1 MRLGASIL
9 FIGLLHAA
17 PAARQAQDRPLQAD
31 GIVRLL
37 LDLEHA
43 LTTGSVPE
51 FREIATA
58 TIPQVA
64 VARFGTVARGGADAR
79 AIVRERSRL
88 PIDGGYDVIA
98 DVLLSRGPV
107 GRVATWVV
115 AVTQD
120 PAGSGQYRIADFRE
134 LAAVDGLLQ
143 LALDTTRQFHVK
155 DLVVSGP
162 DLTVKM
168 SSGSAFVAESPNGI
182 TALVLRGRGEVHFA
196 PPDPAEQVQVQL
208 FSKRP
213 ALITPVDSVFV
224 RVNPAEFAIRVTEQ
238 SLTPTKVD
246 PAEASRALAVFDDL
260 VTRTYNVDLRALT
273 PERWSLEP
281 SHSSLVVEFRTPEFG
296 WLTYAKSPA
305 DNEDISLFDRTGARN
320 ISLYASAD
328 KLERRGRFYSDDN
341 DVPYDVEHH
350 RLDLSFDPARLWV
363 SGRASLRVR
372 ITASSISTLTIK
384 LAHPLAV
391 ASVSSPGLGDLLALR
406 IVGQNSVLVGLPTFV
421 ERGSQLTLDVVYGG
435 RLEPQPPDR
444 EAMAP
449 QGQARLPDPET
460 LILTPEPRFM
470 YSNRVQWY
478 PQGPFT
484 DYATAEMRLTV
495 PSEYQVVATGSLLRQ
510 STAPNRDTGRS
521 GTRLLRVSEYATD
534 RPVRYLACVISRF
547 VPLGR
552 TKVEMP
558 PPSGSTATMAA
569 VNLEVVATS
578 RMTGRNR
585 QTPQRVSSMLQFF
598 ARTIGEAPYPDFT
611 LAALDDNLPG
621 GHSPAYFAAFNQPL
635 PTTPYSWANDPVAFD
650 QEYQHFFLAH
660 EVAHQWWGQAIGWK
674 NYHDQWLSEGLAQYF
689 AALYAAEDRGP
700 ALLQTLIA
708 GMRASSVPLLSQ
720 GPISL
725 GYRLGHVRGD
735 GRAFRAVV
743 YNKAAVVM
751 HMLRRLI
758 GDEAF
763 FAGVRRFYAEW
774 RFKKA
779 GTQDLQAAF
788 EAETPMKLDRFFDG
802 WVRGFGVPH
811 VRLTWTSHT
820 GGEGDQTTTIRVE
833 QTGEVFDF
841 PLGVAIQYADGRTEE
856 RTLKI
861 TDRIIEA
868 RVPEGPGIRRI
879 SIRDPTAYFATAR

>member
-1 MRLGASIL
+1 MRLCAAIL
-9 FIGLLHAA
+9 FVGILHAA
-17 PAARQAQDRPLQAD
+17 PAARQVQDRPLQAD

-37 LDLEHA
+37 FDLEHA
-43 LTTGSVPE
+43 IATGRLEE
-51 FREIATA
+51 FREIAIG
-58 TIPQVA
+58 TIPKAA
-64 VARFGTVARGGADAR
+64 VERFGTAARGGDDSR
-79 AIVRERSRL
+79 AIVRERSRQ
-88 PIDGGYDVIA
+88 PQGSGYDVVA
-98 DVLLSRGPV
+98 DVLVSRGST
-107 GRVATWVV
+107 GRIATWVIV
-115 AVTQD
+115 AAAD
-120 PAGSGQYRIADFRE
+120 PAVPGQFKVADLKE
-134 LAAVDGLLQ
+134 LAAVDGLLK
-143 LALDTTRQFHVK
+143 LKLDTARQFHVK
-155 DLVVSGP
+155 DLIVNAP
-162 DLTVKM
+162 DLTLRM
-168 SSGSAFVAESPNGI
+168 SSGTAFVAESPNGV
-182 TALVLRGRGEVHFA
+182 TGLVLRGRGEVHFA

-213 ALITPVDSVFV
+213 ALTTPVDSVFV
-224 RVNPAEFAIRVTEQ
+224 RLNPAEFALRVSGP
-238 SLTPTKVD
+238 SLTPVTVD
-246 PAEASRALAVFDDL
+246 PAEAARALAVFDEM
-260 VTRTYNVDLRALT
+260 VPRTYNIDLRALT
-273 PERWSLEP
+273 PDRWSLEP
-281 SHSSLVVEFRTPEFG
+281 SYGSLVVEFRTTNYG
-296 WLTYAKSPA
+296 WLTYARSPT
-305 DNEDISLFDRTGARN
+305 DNEDISLFDRAGARN
-320 ISLYASAD
+320 ISLYASAE

-341 DVPYDVEHH
+341 DAPYDVEHH
-350 RLDLSFDPARLWV
+350 RVDLSFDPARLWI
-363 SGRASLRVR
+363 SGRSSMRLRIASN
-372 ITASSISTLTIK
+372 SISTLMIK

-391 ASVSSPGLGDLLALR
+391 ASVSSPGLGELLAIR
-406 IVGQNSVLVGLPTFV
+406 IVGQNTVLVGLPTFV

-444 EAMAP
+444 EAIAP
-449 QGQARLPDPET
+449 QGQGRLPDPET
-460 LILTPEPRFM
+460 LLLTPEPRFM

-495 PSEYQVVATGSLLRQ
+495 PSEYQVVATGSLLRA
-510 STAPNRDTGRS
+510 STVVNQDPGRS
-521 GTRLLRVSEYATD
+521 GSKLMRVAEYATD

-552 TKVEMP
+552 TVVEMP
-558 PPSGSTATMAA
+558 PPAGSTSVMAP
-569 VNLEVVATS
+569 VNLEVVSTS

-585 QTPQRVSSMLQFF
+585 QTAQRVASMLQFF
-598 ARTIGEAPYPDFT
+598 AKTIGEAPYPDFT

-650 QEYQHFFLAH
+650 QEYPLFFLAH

-689 AALYAAEDRGP
+689 AALYAAEDRDP

-708 GMRASSVPLLSQ
+708 GMKASSMPLLSQ

-725 GYRLGHVRGD
+725 GYRLGHVRSD
-735 GRAFRAVV
+735 GRVFRAVV
-743 YNKAAVVM
+743 YNKSAVVM

-802 WVRGFGVPH
+802 WVRGFGVPR
-811 VRLTWTSHT
+811 VSLTWTVHAN
-820 GGEGDQTTTIRVE
+820 GEGGQTATIRVE
-833 QTGEVFDF
+833 QSGEVFDF

-856 RTLKI
+856 QTLKI

-868 RVPEGPGIRRI
+868 RVPAGPGIRRI
-879 SIRDPTAYFATAR
+879 SIRDPTAYFATGR